1 MKIDNSPARGMRD
14 LLPADVAVR
23 DHVLESIVAVYR
35 RFGYQRIE
43 TPALEDIDR
52 LQSGEGADNEKLI
65 YQVLRRGL
73 PPEVAA
79 GTPLRELV
87 DLGLRYDLTVPLTRF
102 YGHNHASLPSPFRSL
117 QVGPVWRA
125 ERPQRGRYR
134 QFYQCDIDMIGE
146 PSVLA
151 EAELIEATSE
161 ALAAIGLTG
170 TTIRLSDRRFLS
182 ALAADCGVPDD
193 QRTRSSSRWTSWTR
207 SAGTECGPSWP
218 SWGSPRIRS
227 PSVEEKIRGLEDL
240 PAGKLAGALA
250 DAVPGLAAP
259 VIEDL
264 VATVSGLDRLA
275 AVAGAEL
282 GVRSDAGA
290 RDGVLHRAGLRD
302 HPPGHE
308 RVGGG
313 RRALRQADRAVAGAR
328 RSGLR
333 VLHRIRADRGPAGPA
348 AGAGRGGGAGRS
360 GRAGGGRARGGAGAA
375 PAAASAVA
383 GRVVETVRRS
393 GKFGAQ
399 LKRLEAAGFSGF
411 VLVSVQDGAV
421 VRGELRA
428 LGGRRR
434 RRAPGPA
441 TR

>member
-1 MKIDNSPARGMRD
+1 MRIDNSPARGMRD

-23 DHVLESIVAVYR
+23 DHVLSSIVAVYR

-43 TPALEDIDR
+43 TPALEDISR

-65 YQVLRRGL
+65 YEVLRRGL
-73 PPEVAA
+73 PPVVVAD
-79 GTPLRELV
+79 TPLRELV

-102 YGHNHASLPSPFRSL
+102 YGNHHASLPSPFRSL

-134 QFYQCDIDMIGE
+134 QFYQCDIDVIGE

-161 ALAAIGLTG
+161 ALAAVGLTG

-193 QRTRSSSRWTSWTR
+193 ARDAFFIALDRLDRTGWEGVR
-207 SAGTECGPSWP
+207 AELAELGFPP
-218 SWGSPRIRS
+218 DQVA
-227 PSVEEKIRGLEDL
+227 SVEDKIRALEGL

-264 VATVSGLDRLA
+264 AATVSCLDRLA
-275 AVAGAEL
+275 VSWEFDPALVRGMGYYTGQVFEIVKAGVSGSLA
-282 GVRSDAGA
+282 
-290 RDGVLHRAGLRD
+290 
-302 HPPGHE
+302 
-308 RVGGG
+308 GGG
-313 RRALRQADRAVAGAR
+313 RYDKLIGRSLGHDVPACGFSIGFERIVDLLAEQPARDAVAVLAEADVPLADVLEVAR
-328 RSGLR
+328 ELRS
-333 VLHRIRADRGPAGPA
+333 A
-348 AGAGRGGGAGRS
+348 AGAGS
-360 GRAGGGRARGGAGAA
+360 
-375 PAAASAVA
+375 VI
-383 GRVVETVRRS
+383 ETVRRS

-399 LKRLEAAGFSGF
+399 LKRLEAAGFTGF
-411 VLVSVQDGAV
+411 VLVGVQDGAV
-421 VRGELRA
+421 VRGELRI
-428 LGGRRR
+428 LGGS
-434 RRAPGPA
+434 PGA
-441 TR
+441 